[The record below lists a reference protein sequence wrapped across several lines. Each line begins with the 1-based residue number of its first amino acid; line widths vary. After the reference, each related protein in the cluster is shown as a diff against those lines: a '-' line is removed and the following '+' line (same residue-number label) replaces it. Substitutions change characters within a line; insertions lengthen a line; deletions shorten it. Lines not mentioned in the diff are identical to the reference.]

1 MKKYEKIS
9 LISCE
14 LEELFDFH
22 LDVNNLKA
30 ITPDNIQITFLKENF
45 TPKKNEVLKIK
56 TVKNFLPINW
66 EVKIEKLERP
76 NILVDLAL
84 KSPFRY
90 WKHYHIF
97 TKKGN
102 LCELKDIVEYEL
114 PFGIIGN
121 FFNFLI
127 QRELNTMFTFRHKI
141 TKELLT
147 KV

>member
-56 TVKNFLPINW
+56 IVKNFLPINW